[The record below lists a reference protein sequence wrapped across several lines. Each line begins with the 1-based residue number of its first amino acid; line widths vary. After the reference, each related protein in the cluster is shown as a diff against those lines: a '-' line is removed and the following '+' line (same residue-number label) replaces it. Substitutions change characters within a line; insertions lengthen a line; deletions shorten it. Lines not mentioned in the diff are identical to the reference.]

1 MSQAQ
6 CTATS
11 AASCDSVDGQDTS
24 THVGGSKEK
33 PLPTPPTMPIT
44 SQPKWKPDGGSGY
57 SSTSN
62 TKIEMGSLLQG
73 ESADEA
79 QEEVAKRKLER
90 DAHDAEE
97 AAAKKIQKKN
107 SLPVPNEI
115 HMKIRAAADEEAKW
129 EKDLEVVHGLAEE
142 EVSMVMRIVMKHY
155 NDSVFPKFDPSAT
168 RGIDFYRALA
178 KPGWDKMQKC
188 KDMTVLYPREG
199 AEQTCIN
206 GVWKMI
212 PAYDW

>member
-1 MSQAQ
+1 MEAR
-6 CTATS
+6 
-11 AASCDSVDGQDTS
+11 
-24 THVGGSKEK
+24 
-33 PLPTPPTMPIT
+33 
-44 SQPKWKPDGGSGY
+44 WGSGY

-79 QEEVAKRKLER
+79 QEEVAKRKLEQ
-90 DAHDAEE
+90 DAHDVEE
-97 AAAKKIQKKN
+97 AAAKKKRRKKY
-107 SLPVPNEI
+107 LPVPNEI

-168 RGIDFYRALA
+168 RGVDFYRALA
-178 KPGWDKMQKC
+178 KPG
-188 KDMTVLYPREG
+188 
-199 AEQTCIN
+199 
-206 GVWKMI
+206 
-212 PAYDW
+212 

>member
-6 CTATS
+6 FTATS
-11 AASCDSVDGQDTS
+11 AASCDNVDGQDTS
-24 THVGGSKEK
+24 TRVGGPEGK
-33 PLPTPPTMPIT
+33 PSSMPPWMPIT
-44 SQPKWKPDGGSGY
+44 SQPKWKPDGGPEY
-57 SSTSN
+57 SSTLN
-62 TKIEMGSLLQG
+62 TKIGMGSSLQG
-73 ESADEA
+73 DSADEA
-79 QEEVAKRKLER
+79 QKEVEKQKLER

-97 AAAKKIQKKN
+97 APAKKKRKKK
-107 SLPVPNEI
+107 SLPVPNEN
-115 HMKIRAAADEEAKW
+115 HMKIRAVADEEAKW
-129 EKDLEVVHGLAEE
+129 EKDLEEVHGLSEE

-155 NDSVFPKFDPSAT
+155 NDDAFPNFDPTAT

-188 KDMTVLYPREG
+188 KEMMVLYPREG
-199 AEQTCIN
+199 AEQTCIH